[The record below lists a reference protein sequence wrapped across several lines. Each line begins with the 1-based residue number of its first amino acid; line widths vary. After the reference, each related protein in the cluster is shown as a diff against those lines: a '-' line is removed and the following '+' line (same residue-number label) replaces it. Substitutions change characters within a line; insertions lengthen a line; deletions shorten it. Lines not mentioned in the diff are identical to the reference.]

1 MLVRQLFVYIH
12 GGSMFTVYNF
22 QRYFVKT
29 RVLKD
34 AASEGPHP
42 LMHARRHLTQ
52 RTVATFL
59 IMKVVAVDC
68 NVVSAL
74 SVVMGMSCSWAL
86 TNINI

>member
-1 MLVRQLFVYIH
+1 MYCSYLSEIFCEKKCIKLQL
-12 GGSMFTVYNF
+12 
-22 QRYFVKT
+22 QK
-29 RVLKD
+29 
-34 AASEGPHP
+34 GPRP
-42 LMHARRHLTQ
+42 IMHARRHLTP

-74 SVVMGMSCSWAL
+74 SVVMGMSCCWAL

>member
-1 MLVRQLFVYIH
+1 MLLQ
-12 GGSMFTVYNF
+12 
-22 QRYFVKT
+22 
-29 RVLKD
+29 KD
-34 AASEGPHP
+34 PRP
-42 LMHARRHLTQ
+42 IMHARRHRGRRHLTP